1 MILTTILLLLI
12 FIILL
17 ILFVISL
24 SYNYQFVIK
33 YQEFIST
40 EIFLGNKLIN
50 FRYKKSKNTQKNF
63 IKILNYKKEI
73 KKENKNKD
81 KNQEKIQKKIEKAKK
96 DKDENDNK
104 FKFSL
109 INKKNL
115 VHILKF
121 ILKIYKEIKPDLIKI
136 DLNISLSDPYYNG
149 LIMANYY
156 SIKNA
161 YPNFPVSVSTYWD
174 QEVVEGKAEIKG
186 QIKPILIL
194 FLILK
199 FIFSPQTLK
208 IIWQYRKD

>member
-17 ILFVISL
+17 ILFLISL
-24 SYNYQFVIK
+24 AYNYQFVIK

-40 EIFLGNKLIN
+40 EIFLGNKIIN
-50 FRYKKSKNTQKNF
+50 FRYKKDKNIQESF

-73 KKENKNKD
+73 KKENKNKYKD
-81 KNQEKIQKKIEKAKK
+81 KNKEKIKKAKK

-136 DLNISLSDPYYNG
+136 DLNISLADPYYNG

-156 SIKNA
+156 SIKKV

-186 QIKPILIL
+186 QIKPIVIL

-199 FIFSPQTLK
+199 FIFSPLTLK